1 MLRET
6 LTTETGA
13 SLGRRNDADWLKR
26 DENKDD
32 CVATTSHDFA
42 TVVSQSHIDRDL
54 TKNQP
59 LGIYEFMEDVERAL
73 NMQTVNHEETP
84 RTRKVP
90 MSESEKVDLKGRLQ
104 RGGKQGRKLFEH
116 TGGKSKCRKESQ
128 IVTSIQLPHSK
139 LVKEKRTRKL
149 TRDWGRRRG
158 FLSRKRLN
166 FEEFEKEVAKGEYK
180 CNNQDVEVVHL
191 ECHDDEVFK
200 EETDESKTG
209 NRIKFNQSGNDDP
222 EILTEEVT
230 ITTNKENENKDINLK
245 EDFLEPSKSPCI
257 REVITLDEDGAIEQ
271 EQMKVVIGNVST
283 HGMVSENCVELEEIN
298 LCSPLPV
305 NDKDSSAISTEGNN
319 DSKEFAGVNWHPP
332 SSKSSFGA
340 SQLSR
345 NNNEHPFK
353 KLKMSEPMTL
363 EENEDVIELD

>member
-6 LTTETGA
+6 LTTETDA
-13 SLGRRNDADWLKR
+13 SLGRRNDADWFKR

-54 TKNQP
+54 KNNQP

-128 IVTSIQLPHSK
+128 IVTCIQLPQPK

-149 TRDWGRRRG
+149 TRDWGQRRG
-158 FLSRKRLN
+158 ILSRKRLN

-230 ITTNKENENKDINLK
+230 ITTNKVIALRGSTPKRESQQQCSCTINTANHAMLCHTMTYNATPYK
-245 EDFLEPSKSPCI
+245 LCNAI
-257 REVITLDEDGAIEQ
+257 RCHTIQHHDHDAMQHHT
-271 EQMKVVIGNVST
+271 T
-283 HGMVSENCVELEEIN
+283 
-298 LCSPLPV
+298 
-305 NDKDSSAISTEGNN
+305 
-319 DSKEFAGVNWHPP
+319 
-332 SSKSSFGA
+332 
-340 SQLSR
+340 
-345 NNNEHPFK
+345 PFHA
-353 KLKMSEPMTL
+353 MQ
-363 EENEDVIELD
+363 

>member
-6 LTTETGA
+6 LTTETDA

-54 TKNQP
+54 KNNQP

-104 RGGKQGRKLFEH
+104 RGGKQGRKLFAH
-116 TGGKSKCRKESQ
+116 TGGKSKCRKGSQ
-128 IVTSIQLPHSK
+128 IVTSTQLPQSK

-200 EETDESKTG
+200 EETDGSK
-209 NRIKFNQSGNDDP
+209 IKQSGNDGP
-222 EILTEEVT
+222 EILTEEVK
-230 ITTNKENENKDINLK
+230 ITNKENENKDSNLK

-271 EQMKVVIGNVST
+271 EKIKVVIGNVST

-305 NDKDSSAISTEGNN
+305 KDKDSSVISTKRNN